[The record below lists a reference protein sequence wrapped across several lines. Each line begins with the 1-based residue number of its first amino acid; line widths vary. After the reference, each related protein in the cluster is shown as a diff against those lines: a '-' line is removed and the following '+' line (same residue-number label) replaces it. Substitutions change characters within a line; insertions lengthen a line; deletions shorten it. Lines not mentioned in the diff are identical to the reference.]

1 MEPAQTQ
8 LARATPAVSQ
18 NGGTL
23 NPSIHSDRLSVAYMS
38 LWSTFQTD
46 ACGVF
51 QQAGIAH
58 EVTLNDETELYTVGN
73 ELGLTGR
80 FVRNVCDPVIKALE
94 LVPGMASI
102 RFADFQAISTPQ
114 MTVPDVCLGLVATS
128 LRPGNVHLVGQMKTP
143 WTISDEDL
151 HINRP
156 ESSFR
161 LEPLIGQLV
170 AQMRTCSTRFGFL
183 STYNSTVFV
192 KREADSSFLLSS
204 PIWCGVTR
212 PSLRQLLAGFCLM
225 AVSEPKYVESETF
238 EPRNLRGPPP
248 SRVSGHLLE
257 ISAYHSPSM
266 ANQEETITSNSVII
280 NAGGPTPRVVNC
292 LQLLSEPTVQNK
304 ATWLA
309 TMGGSTVILKCWGP
323 QYDELFEAEAEVY
336 NRIWAQQP
344 AGCRNFAK
352 WISRGEIVC
361 STIFP
366 SGYVLVLEQRAGM
379 RLDRLWHDLSEGER
393 AYIQSD
399 CLNGIHALRQVGFR
413 LDDPGQHNI
422 LYDRDSRVVTLLDFE
437 SAQLLESH
445 TYVSTY
451 HEMRIIFRSD
461 LLLGRPS
468 GG

>member
-8 LARATPAVSQ
+8 LARATPALNQ
-18 NGGTL
+18 NRGTL

-46 ACGVF
+46 ACRVF
-51 QQAGIAH
+51 QQADIAH
-58 EVTLNDETELYTVGN
+58 EVPLNDETELYTVGN

-102 RFADFQAISTPQ
+102 RFADIQAISTTQ
-114 MTVPDVCLGLVATS
+114 MTVPDVCLGLVATN
-128 LRPGNVHLVGQMKTP
+128 LRTGNVHLVGEMKTP
-143 WTISDEDL
+143 WSISDEDL

-170 AQMRTCSTRFGFL
+170 AQMRTCSTRVGFL
-183 STYNSTVFV
+183 STYDSTVFV

-204 PIWCGVTR
+204 PIWCGATR

-225 AVSEPKYVESETF
+225 AVSEPEYVESERF

-248 SRVSGHLLE
+248 SRVSGRLLD
-257 ISAYHSPSM
+257 ISAYYSPSM

-280 NAGGPTPRVVNC
+280 NAGGPTPGVVNC
-292 LQLLSEPTVQNK
+292 LQLLSEPAVQNK

-344 AGCRNFAK
+344 AERRTFAK

-399 CLNGIHALRQVGFR
+399 CLNGIHTLRQVGFR

-445 TYVSTY
+445 TDISTY
-451 HEMRIIFRSD
+451 YEMRIIFRSA

-468 GG
+468 GD

>member
-8 LARATPAVSQ
+8 LARATPTLSQ
-18 NGGTL
+18 NGGRS

-38 LWSTFQTD
+38 LWSTFQRD
-46 ACGVF
+46 AFRVF
-51 QQAGIAH
+51 QEADIAH
-58 EVTLNDETELYTVGN
+58 EVPLNDETELYTVGN

-94 LVPGMASI
+94 LVPCMASI
-102 RFADFQAISTPQ
+102 RFADFQAISTLQ
-114 MTVPDVCLGLVATS
+114 RTVPDVCLGLVATG
-128 LRPGNVHLVGQMKTP
+128 LGPANVYLVGEMKTP
-143 WTISDEDL
+143 WAISEADL

-156 ESSFR
+156 QSSFR

-170 AQMRTCSTRFGFL
+170 AQMRTCSARFGFL

-204 PIWCGVTR
+204 PIWCGITQ

-225 AVSEPKYVESETF
+225 AVSEPKYIESQTF

-248 SRVSGHLLE
+248 LRVSDHPLDTP
-257 ISAYHSPSM
+257 AHHSTSM
-266 ANQEETITSNSVII
+266 ANEETITSNSVII
-280 NAGGPTPRVVNC
+280 NTGGATPRVVNC
-292 LQLLSEPTVQNK
+292 LELLSEPTAQNK

-336 NRIWAQQP
+336 NRIWDQQP
-344 AGCRNFAK
+344 AGNRNFAK
-352 WISRGEIVC
+352 WISRGEVVC

-366 SGYVLVLEQRAGM
+366 SGYVLVLEQRPGI
-379 RLDRLWHDLSEGER
+379 RLDQLWHDLSEDER

-399 CLNGIHALRQVGFR
+399 CLSGIHALRQVGLR

-422 LYDRDSRVVTLLDFE
+422 LYDRDRHVVTLLDFE

-445 TYVSTY
+445 TYISTNF
-451 HEMRIIFRSD
+451 EMRIIFRSD